1 PSDPMSEHRHVPEPG
16 ELIYTPRPSWAP
28 AFFAVGAM
36 GLVAGI
42 YAAGFIF
49 SPFIYSIAGA
59 IFVLA
64 AFRSLVRG
72 AIRDYFR
79 LPRRQHVRHAA
90 LPVETIS
97 PVKRRSPAG

>member
-1 PSDPMSEHRHVPEPG
+1 MNERRHIPEPG
-16 ELIYTPRPSWAP
+16 EMVYAPRPSWAP
-28 AFFAVGAM
+28 AFLALGAVG
-36 GLVAGI
+36 LVCGV

-49 SPFIYSIAGA
+49 SPFVYAIVGALIALG
-59 IFVLA
+59 

-79 LPRRQHVRHAA
+79 LPRRQHARGGA

-97 PVKRRSPAG
+97 APPKR